1 MTSSVNETF
10 EHTQNSEINIPIP
23 QNPTMTIAI
32 TRKISPRFNECEI
45 THIERTPIDLN
56 VARTQHNAYIHLLA
70 DLGCQVVELPEEPN
84 LPDSV
89 FVEDTAFIL
98 PEVAVITRPGADS
111 RKPEIETIIPA
122 LSPHRPLLHTSAPAS
137 VDGGDVLVIGK
148 KIYIGLS
155 TRSNM
160 EAVTQMNALLDHY
173 GYTVCGVQMT
183 DCLHLKTAVTRVDD
197 KTLLIN
203 KNWVDPSNF
212 SGFDLIDVDA
222 SEPFAANCLPVRGK
236 IIYPTTF
243 PKTQKRLEEKGFSV
257 AEIDLSELAK
267 AEGAVTCCSLII
279 E

>member
-1 MTSSVNETF
+1 MTF
-10 EHTQNSEINIPIP
+10 
-23 QNPTMTIAI
+23 AI
-32 TRKISPRFNECEI
+32 TRRISPRFNECEI

-56 VARTQHNAYIHLLA
+56 IARAQHDA
-70 DLGCQVVELPEEPN
+70 DVHALTELGCQVIELPEEPD

-98 PEVAVITRPGADS
+98 PEAAVITRPGADS
-111 RKPEIETIIPA
+111 RKPEVESIIPA
-122 LSPHRPLLHTSAPAS
+122 LSIHLPLLRVSEPAS

-148 KIYIGLS
+148 KIFIGLS
-155 TRSNM
+155 TRSNP
-160 EAVTQMNALLDHY
+160 EAVSQLNTLLAPY
-173 GYTVCGVQMT
+173 GYTVRGVEMT

-203 KNWVDPSNF
+203 PSWVDSSNF
-212 SGFDLIDVDA
+212 PGLTLIEIDA

-243 PKTQKRLEEKGFSV
+243 PKTRKRLEEKGFSIIPV
-257 AEIDLSELAK
+257 DLSELAK

-279 E
+279 EET